1 MGQEQPGGAAGRVPG
16 GRIAGGLPVL
26 VQSPG
31 RGQRLVEG
39 GAPPG
44 GGRVAVPPAV
54 GPLPGDQGSGQGADP
69 RAGGQAEPAA
79 GGQGVSLDGG
89 VGAGE
94 PADARDAAARAGQPG
109 EDVTGSRDRAR
120 PARGMASSARET
132 SPPVRAGPLAVRVDA
147 EPSAGLLA
155 G

>member
-1 MGQEQPGGAAGRVPG
+1 MAAGS
-16 GRIAGGLPVL
+16 
-26 VQSPG
+26 QFH
-31 RGQRLVEG
+31 
-39 GAPPG
+39 PPSG
-44 GGRVAVPPAV
+44 HCQ
-54 GPLPGDQGSGQGADP
+54 DQGSGQGADP
-69 RAGGQAEPAA
+69 RVGGQAEPAA

-94 PADARDAAARAGQPG
+94 PADAAARAGQPG

-120 PARGMASSARET
+120 LARGMASSARET

-147 EPSAGLLA
+147 EPSVGLLA